1 MLSLYEGFFTLRI
14 ACMLGLQSCTT
25 MPGSSVYGILQA
37 RILEWIGIPLSRGSS
52 NQELNLQFL
61 TSPALAHRFFTT
73 SATGKP
79 QQITYYY
86 YCFCCSVTQLCPLF
100 ATSQTAA
107 SQASLS
113 FTVSWSLLKLMS
125 IESVMPANHLIF
137 CHPLLPLPSI
147 FSSIR
152 VFSNVLLFTYL
163 LGCARSCLQHVGSSS
178 LARD

>member
-1 MLSLYEGFFTLRI
+1 
-14 ACMLGLQSCTT
+14 MLGLQSCTT

>member
-14 ACMLGLQSCTT
+14 ACMLGLQSCLT

-37 RILEWIGIPLSRGSS
+37 RILEWIGIPFSRGSS
-52 NQELNLQFL
+52 NQELNPQYL

-79 QQITYYY
+79 QQIIYYY
-86 YCFCCSVTQLCPLF
+86 YCFCCSVTQSCPSLCDLTDCSTPGFPVL
-100 ATSQTAA
+100 
-107 SQASLS
+107 
-113 FTVSWSLLKLMS
+113 TVSWSLLKLMS
-125 IESVMPANHLIF
+125 IESVMPASHLIF

-163 LGCARSCLQHVGSSS
+163 LGCAGSCLQHVGSSS